1 MPSRK
6 PRTEKAQQAA
16 PQEEP
21 RGGERLQKILASA
34 GVASRR
40 KAEELILAGRVQV
53 NGQVVTEMGFKA
65 DAASD
70 HIRVDG
76 KLLQGP
82 EKLRYFMLNKPKGY
96 VTTVSDP
103 EGRHTVMEF
112 FHGRGKGGERLYPV
126 GRLDY
131 ASEGL
136 LLMTNDGALANT
148 LTKASSHVEKVYL
161 VKVSGRPTEEQL
173 EQIRAGIM
181 IDRGRPGEGRVMTA
195 PAGVRMGRDAE
206 NPWFELTLIEG
217 RNREIRKMFEETGHF
232 VEKIRRIGY
241 GPLVL
246 DVEPGEVRELN
257 PEEVDSLRR
266 AAQRKRAPKPKAAT
280 KTKRLTML
288 PKAKPARKSATG
300 GRPGRAGAGR
310 PAAGRPGRAGQGG
323 QNARSGQ
330 GGASSERPA
339 RKLAPE
345 GASRATERAGSRS
358 GAKAGNKPAAR
369 PGTRSGSRPGPKS
382 GSRPGAGSRSG
393 TGSRSGAGPRSGRR

>member
-1 MPSRK
+1 MPSPK
-6 PRTEKAQQAA
+6 PRTETA
-16 PQEEP
+16 PQREP
-21 RGGERLQKILASA
+21 RGGERLQKILATA

-82 EKLRYFMLNKPKGY
+82 EKLRYFVLNKPKGY

-112 FHGRGKGGERLYPV
+112 FHGRGRGGERVYPV

-136 LLMTNDGALANT
+136 LLMTNDGALANA

-161 VKVSGRPTEEQL
+161 VKVSGRPSEEQL

-195 PAGVRMGRDAE
+195 PAGVRMVRDAE

-246 DVEPGEVRELN
+246 DVEPGEVRELTA
-257 PEEVDSLRR
+257 EEVDALRR
-266 AAQRKRAPKPKAAT
+266 ASQRKRPPKPATSVKA
-280 KTKRLTML
+280 KRLAVL
-288 PKAKPARKSATG
+288 PKAKPTRKPPAGARPGQPAIGKSNGTPGRPAKKAGTRGAARPGGRTG
-300 GRPGRAGAGR
+300 GRPSAQTG
-310 PAAGRPGRAGQGG
+310 
-323 QNARSGQ
+323 
-330 GGASSERPA
+330 
-339 RKLAPE
+339 
-345 GASRATERAGSRS
+345 T
-358 GAKAGNKPAAR
+358 KAQPK
-369 PGTRSGSRPGPKS
+369 SGPKS
-382 GSRPGAGSRSG
+382 GPRRDS
-393 TGSRSGAGPRSGRR
+393 RSGRR